1 MFDAA
6 GLLPLQPSK
15 WQVHRKHRE
24 AARMAA
30 FRSLVHFI
38 RHYDRANRRAPEDV
52 WEEGGGRLA
61 DSWYRCIGGIQQQLC
76 QYSRLPKVLRKGLD
90 PYRFGHDRIKWEL
103 RMIFSD
109 SVTQQFSD
117 PHSIGFKVP
126 LSWVWK
132 AYPPDKGHSFSPA
145 RFRFPFFFFAAFSR
159 SSPAAFSPAFPSSL
173 LCTSAEVWVFTS
185 PTAPPTPPPQRLA
198 WPKALIAKLVYIG
211 EINAL
216 QMRLN
221 TYSKKCRQC
230 VSGLSPKSGG
240 WGGEGREKK
249 EHLCSTK
256 LESQSEACRY
266 SPSHPLLWRKRG
278 GFSICMLV
286 CNSWHYITCRQ
297 QSNSC
302 GIVKVLFHMGEQ
314 SVEFHSWR
322 QDLLTT
328 WMQSG
333 LDRCRDHSKILLKKT
348 QTKSEDHFKWRWEH
362 GWSLSLNFMHSLW
375 SN

>member
-1 MFDAA
+1 
-6 GLLPLQPSK
+6 
-15 WQVHRKHRE
+15 
-24 AARMAA
+24 
-30 FRSLVHFI
+30 
-38 RHYDRANRRAPEDV
+38 
-52 WEEGGGRLA
+52 
-61 DSWYRCIGGIQQQLC
+61 
-76 QYSRLPKVLRKGLD
+76 
-90 PYRFGHDRIKWEL
+90 
-103 RMIFSD
+103 MIFSD

-126 LSWVWK
+126 YPEFEKLTLRTRDDLFLLRGSAFPFLQHSVLRHLPPSRQLSH
-132 AYPPDKGHSFSPA
+132 PPSCAQLPRLEFSP
-145 RFRFPFFFFAAFSR
+145 PSR
-159 SSPAAFSPAFPSSL
+159 S
-173 LCTSAEVWVFTS
+173 
-185 PTAPPTPPPQRLA
+185 LA

-240 WGGEGREKK
+240 RKK

-278 GFSICMLV
+278 GFGVCMLV

-302 GIVKVLFHMGEQ
+302 GIVKVLFHTGEQ
-314 SVEFHSWR
+314 SVEFHSR
-322 QDLLTT
+322 RKVLLTT
-328 WMQSG
+328 WMQSVH
-333 LDRCRDHSKILLKKT
+333 DRCRHHSKILPKKKT
-348 QTKSEDHFKWRWEH
+348 KTSEDQFMWHRENT
-362 GWSLSLNFMHSLW
+362 WSLGRNSTHSLW
-375 SN
+375 SLCSFLV